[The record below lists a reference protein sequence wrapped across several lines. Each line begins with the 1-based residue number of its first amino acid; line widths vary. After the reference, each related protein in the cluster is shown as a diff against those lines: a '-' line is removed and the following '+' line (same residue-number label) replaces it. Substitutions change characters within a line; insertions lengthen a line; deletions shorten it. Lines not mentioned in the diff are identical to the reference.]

1 MFGGINY
8 CNFIGMYIFNP
19 SVLKRIEL
27 KPTSIE
33 KEIFPHMAR
42 DGELYAM
49 ELTGFWMDVGQPKD
63 FLKGMSMYLTSL
75 RQKSPEKLYSGPGVV
90 GNVLIDETAKIGKDC
105 RIGPNVTIGPG
116 VILSDGCCIK
126 RSTILKAA
134 VIKEH
139 AWLDG

>member
-1 MFGGINY
+1 
-8 CNFIGMYIFNP
+8 
-19 SVLKRIEL
+19 
-27 KPTSIE
+27 
-33 KEIFPHMAR
+33 
-42 DGELYAM
+42 
-49 ELTGFWMDVGQPKD
+49 
-63 FLKGMSMYLTSL
+63 MYLTSL

-116 VILSDGCCIK
+116 VVLSDGCCIK

-134 VIKEH
+134 IIKEH

>member
-1 MFGGINY
+1 
-8 CNFIGMYIFNP
+8 MYIFNP
-19 SVLKRIEL
+19 SILKRIEL

-33 KEIFPHMAR
+33 KEIFPRMAR

-49 ELTGFWMDVGQPKD
+49 ELAGFWMDVGQPKD
-63 FLKGMSMYLTSL
+63 FLTGMSMYLTSL

-90 GNVLIDETAKIGKDC
+90 GNVLVDETAKIGKDC
-105 RIGPNVTIGPG
+105 RIGPNVTIGPD
-116 VILSDGCCIK
+116 VVLSDGCRIK